1 MCPANGQL
9 LLARSNRLFKGSITA
24 LVTPF
29 ANGAVAETALQQLVE
44 WQISQGSHG
53 LVPCGTTGE
62 SPTLS
67 HAEHKRVVELTIT
80 AANGRVPVIAGAGS
94 NSTSEA
100 IELATHAE
108 KAGADGVLIVAPY
121 YNKPSQEGIYQHFKA
136 IDAVIGIPII
146 VYNIPPRSVVDISV
160 DTLARI
166 FRDCKNVVG
175 VKDATG
181 NLARPSLERMACG
194 PEFNLLSGEDL
205 TALGYMAHGGHGCIS
220 VTANVAPGLC
230 AKFQQA
236 CLKGDFAAALEL
248 QDRLAPLHRAL
259 FLEPSPAG
267 PKYALHLLDRAS
279 VEIRLPLVGIS
290 APVAKEIEAAMRH
303 AGILS

>member
-1 MCPANGQL
+1 M
-9 LLARSNRLFKGSITA
+9 FKGSITA

-29 ANGAVAETALQQLVE
+29 AHGAVDETALERLIE
-44 WQISQGSHG
+44 WQVGEGSNG

-67 HAEHKRVVELTIT
+67 HQEHKRVVELTID
-80 AANGRVPVIAGAGS
+80 AAKRRVPVIAGAGS
-94 NSTSEA
+94 NNTVEA

-108 KAGADGVLIVAPY
+108 RAGADAVLIVGPY

-136 IDAVIGIPII
+136 IDAAIRIPII

-160 DTLARI
+160 ETLARI

-181 NLARPSLERMACG
+181 NLVRPTLERMVCG
-194 PEFNLLSGEDL
+194 PEFNLLSGEDM

-220 VTANVAPGLC
+220 VTANVAPKLC
-230 AKFQQA
+230 ARFQAA
-236 CLKGDFAAALEL
+236 CLSGDFALGLKL
-248 QDRLAPLHRAL
+248 QDQLAPLHRAL
-259 FLEPSPAG
+259 FLEPNPAG
-267 PKYALHLLDRAS
+267 PKFALHLLNRAS
-279 VEIRLPLVGIS
+279 AEVRLPLVRVSSPVEQEIKS
-290 APVAKEIEAAMRH
+290 AMHH
-303 AGILS
+303 AGLLGEPGPADRAS